1 VDAGIRGPHAVIKA
15 LDLRGRRLGRAV
27 VLFSTGDDAPG
38 VAHLGSDPVPVEDAA
53 GAVLRA
59 LSGELA

>member
-1 VDAGIRGPHAVIKA
+1 VDAGIRSPETVVKG

-38 VAHLGSDPVPVEDAA
+38 VAHLGSEPVPVEDAA
-53 GAVLRA
+53 GAVLRT
-59 LSGELA
+59 LSGELT